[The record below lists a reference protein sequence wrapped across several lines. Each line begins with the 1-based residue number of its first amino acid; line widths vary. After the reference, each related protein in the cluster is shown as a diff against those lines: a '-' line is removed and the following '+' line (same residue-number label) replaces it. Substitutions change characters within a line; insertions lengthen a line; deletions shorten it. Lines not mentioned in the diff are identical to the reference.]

1 MLPLAPFALSTKGV
15 ASSLAT
21 GVPVSVGV
29 VILTAGGAQLAEL
42 GSEDVALLAA
52 ELELLLEEEDEEPA
66 ELCALEDELLETC
79 GAYEQY
85 LRVPGRGSVPKV
97 ATLHDTGAVMV
108 R

>member
-1 MLPLAPFALSTKGV
+1 M

-21 GVPVSVGV
+21 GVPVSAGV
-29 VILTAGGAQLAEL
+29 VVLTAGGAQLAEL
-42 GSEDVALLAA
+42 GSEEVALLAA
-52 ELELLLEEEDEEPA
+52 ELELLLEEEDEDEEPA